1 MKLYQFKPFLI
12 DQQSTEVDAVQTT
25 GIQYVVTRELGV
37 NTQLKM
43 GYLMKTQITTLTT
56 ERSGYRYRFCEL

>member
-56 ERSGYRYRFCEL
+56 ERCYRYRFCEL